1 MNFTLLPSSS
11 VLTHSSSGIFVP
23 LQSRSVFSSILHRV
37 PKTVSPCCL
46 HRRSNAQITLH
57 PAEGEAEAT
66 AACSLTAYPE
76 RFAQRLELFPV
87 RVQTSPCAA
96 SPFLS

>member
-23 LQSRSVFSSILHRV
+23 QPRSVFSSSLPRV
-37 PKTVSPCCL
+37 PKTLSPCRL

-66 AACSLTAYPE
+66 AACSFTAYPE